1 MATLPDIILVG
12 KDDDGSGIGR
22 FQKAFDDL
30 VKLPGL
36 GFPWNLH
43 RLGNAHASCGEA
55 RPDVSSSHQA

>member
-1 MATLPDIILVG
+1 MVPGRLSVMATLPDIILVG
-12 KDDDGSGIGR
+12 KDDNGSGIGR

-43 RLGNAHASCGEA
+43 
-55 RPDVSSSHQA
+55 